1 MNDYLW
7 ANPVGRI
14 RFIEKT
20 LLTRSDLM
28 RVLEAPT
35 LESAQSALRDSYYG
49 PYVSKLDNSNDF
61 EPALEAAMKGIY
73 EGILEIAP
81 EPIIID
87 AYRARYDFHNLK
99 VILKAEVL
107 DVAPDDSAFSQL
119 GNFDL
124 VALDNLIA
132 QARKEDDATL
142 RAKKKKRLQ
151 TDDPREKSLYAIGL
165 EIEEVYR
172 DIRNVSL
179 TRSLSP
185 FEVDSH
191 IDKSYYSWIGNLY
204 RRHGYYFLIEF
215 IQREIDI
222 LNMKM
227 LMRSYRLKIS
237 PDDFAKAV
245 LEGGTIKSDLLVS
258 AFAQGPKGVYA
269 VYQGS
274 ELEKLAGRGLSFVEK
289 NEPLTRWEKDCD
301 DAISEIVKEA
311 GKVALGPEPVFGYV
325 FGREIET
332 KNLRI
337 IFSGKQ
343 SSVPESKIRAVSYT
357 HLDVYKRQICR
368 VPFFTGHFFQP
379 AGYFSQRFSP
389 TRCRICHKGNI
400 ITHVSIVLSQSNSG
414 VNRGFTGCYRH
425 IRRIG
430 YQHGPFHKGSA
441 RTWIQKLREFKQD
454 VGHLI
459 AAFTATYINYYVRIC
474 PFGQLVLNYG
484 LSASKRTGH
493 TCCSSFC
500 YREKRIDYS
509 LACNQLFHR
518 RKFLLYRSRE
528 TNRPLLK
535 HRNFLWSFLSF

>member
-107 DVAPDDSAFSQL
+107 DVAPDESAFSQL

-343 SSVPESKIRAVSYT
+343 SSVPESRIRE
-357 HLDVYKRQICR
+357 R
-368 VPFFTGHFFQP
+368 
-379 AGYFSQRFSP
+379 
-389 TRCRICHKGNI
+389 
-400 ITHVSIVLSQSNSG
+400 
-414 VNRGFTGCYRH
+414 
-425 IRRIG
+425 
-430 YQHGPFHKGSA
+430 
-441 RTWIQKLREFKQD
+441 LRESY
-454 VGHLI
+454 
-459 AAFTATYINYYVRIC
+459 A
-474 PFGQLVLNYG
+474 
-484 LSASKRTGH
+484 
-493 TCCSSFC
+493 
-500 YREKRIDYS
+500 
-509 LACNQLFHR
+509 
-518 RKFLLYRSRE
+518 
-528 TNRPLLK
+528 
-535 HRNFLWSFLSF
+535 